1 MGHPPR
7 AGDSNQTNGSRGQ
20 QRSEATA
27 WIRLL
32 ESATR
37 EVFEIMLEAHIEI
50 SGPQEEPEG
59 AVTAIV
65 GIGGQATGVL
75 MMRVS
80 GEAVERIAKNLF
92 ARDRSKP
99 PPDPLASVAEICNKI
114 AANFKSKLGS
124 LGDRCELSAPVVV
137 TGSGAQC
144 RAVASNESLHVSVIY
159 QEQPISITLHIE

>member
-1 MGHPPR
+1 MGRPPR
-7 AGDSNQTNGSRGQ
+7 GGHSTHAVGSNSP
-20 QRSEATA
+20 QRDGPNA

-32 ESATR
+32 ENSIR
-37 EVFEIMLEAHIEI
+37 EVFEIMLEAHIES
-50 SGPQEEPEG
+50 SGPQEEPDS

-80 GEAVERIAKNLF
+80 GAAAERIAKNVF

-99 PPDPLASVAEICNKI
+99 PLDPPASVAEICNKI

-124 LGDRCELSAPVVV
+124 PGDRCELSAPVVV

-144 RAVASNESLHVSVIY
+144 RAVASSESLRVSVLY
-159 QEQPISITLHIE
+159 QEQPISITLDIE